1 MPIQVAKDRG
11 IYRKVE
17 SGSSITT
24 DIIVQR
30 VIQNRSVRCSYC
42 REQRSQPRTE
52 EGN

>member
-30 VIQNRSVRCSYC
+30 VIQNRSVKLRLVLH
-42 REQRSQPRTE
+42 QRL
-52 EGN
+52 

>member
-24 DIIVQR
+24 DVIVQR
-30 VIQNRSVRCSYC
+30 VIQNRSVRL
-42 REQRSQPRTE
+42 RIVLHQRL
-52 EGN
+52 